1 RLRGPAGMREGDLT
15 SALRAVLDH
24 QDGWRLRLEAAGE
37 GEWKLEVAPAG
48 AVVAG
53 ACLRRI
59 DIGGLDAAGRE
70 ACIWEHAR
78 AAESRLLPAA
88 GGVVQGGGVC
98 ARGGRSGRLPLA
110 LPPPSGWRGAV
121 RLLVPR
127 PS

>member
-88 GGVVQGGGVC
+88 GVAGAGGGVC
-98 ARGGRSGRLPLA
+98 APGAGCGGRAVRH
-110 LPPPSGWRGAV
+110 PPP
-121 RLLVPR
+121 
-127 PS
+127 